1 MPSKNSYEIVGGV
14 STQLIDDLELNATFE
29 ATLPVPFRASTDGT
43 CLERLPPPTHVNDQ
57 FRSPEAWSR
66 QRKISVLCLLCVATA
81 FASVAASSYAS
92 AKDALAAE
100 WSISQ
105 TAAAVGITTFTL
117 GFAITPMILAPL
129 SEIWG
134 RKLVFT
140 LTGTLFV
147 ICQICSAITQSY
159 GGMLVARF
167 FAGVGSS
174 TYSSMIGGVISD
186 IYKPHERNAPMAVFS
201 GGALFGTGLGPLF
214 CGFIVQYLN
223 WRWIFW
229 VQVIVNAL
237 NALAFL
243 LFLPETR
250 QNVLLRRKADVLN
263 QWYKEEAES
272 VSGFEV
278 TISGEGQTVL
288 SRQIKWRT
296 QGDEGRGSIGQMIA
310 ASMTLPFVLLFTEPI
325 VFFFSLWAAFSW
337 SILYLGFAAVPL
349 IFTTVYG
356 FDLSTANTIF
366 TSSCIASLIATPI
379 SIYQERW
386 LNTTSNPKIPLDR
399 PERRLYFSCVESIC
413 LPIGLFIL
421 GWTAR
426 EQVHWIVPAIGLGI
440 STLGIFSI
448 YLAVFNYL
456 ADSYHGYASSA
467 LAAQSFCRNCLGGIF
482 PLVTVQMY
490 TNLGY
495 GPASSL
501 LGGIG
506 LLLTAGPWIL
516 VGYGE
521 TIRAKSRFA
530 NKLNQ

>member
-1 MPSKNSYEIVGGV
+1 
-14 STQLIDDLELNATFE
+14 
-29 ATLPVPFRASTDGT
+29 
-43 CLERLPPPTHVNDQ
+43 
-57 FRSPEAWSR
+57 
-66 QRKISVLCLLCVATA
+66 
-81 FASVAASSYAS
+81 
-92 AKDALAAE
+92 
-100 WSISQ
+100 
-105 TAAAVGITTFTL
+105 
-117 GFAITPMILAPL
+117 
-129 SEIWG
+129 
-134 RKLVFT
+134 
-140 LTGTLFV
+140 
-147 ICQICSAITQSY
+147 
-159 GGMLVARF
+159 
-167 FAGVGSS
+167 
-174 TYSSMIGGVISD
+174 
-186 IYKPHERNAPMAVFS
+186 
-201 GGALFGTGLGPLF
+201 
-214 CGFIVQYLN
+214 
-223 WRWIFW
+223 
-229 VQVIVNAL
+229 
-237 NALAFL
+237 
-243 LFLPETR
+243 
-250 QNVLLRRKADVLN
+250 
-263 QWYKEEAES
+263 
-272 VSGFEV
+272 
-278 TISGEGQTVL
+278 
-288 SRQIKWRT
+288 
-296 QGDEGRGSIGQMIA
+296 
-310 ASMTLPFVLLFTEPI
+310 MTLRFVLLFTEPI

-337 SILYLGFAAVPL
+337 SILYLCFAAVPL

-366 TSSCIASLIATPI
+366 TSLCIASLIATPI

-386 LNTTSNPKIPLDR
+386 LNTIFNPKIPLDR

-456 ADSYHGYASSA
+456 ADSYHAYASSA

-501 LGGIG
+501 LGGVG

-530 NKLNQ
+530 SKLNQ